1 METIYYI
8 TNFLGVLAGIT
19 CCAMIGV
26 AIFKIMT
33 GDETE
38 HQKYQTRIRNG
49 LIALILIVCISAV
62 KDTVLQYFPYVQ
74 SPDAI
79 GDFSDIQISLTDGAL
94 TDTYEDVEGRSVIR
108 VDGVYYVN
116 TGEKLINIGG
126 FWDSYKIWCSVYKL
140 YDECQGMTKGAMA
153 DDIYYLSWENDKLDG
168 ASRGFL
174 MSADIKG
181 TIKDDN
187 DFKELMGNW
196 ITEKYQ
202 QYEWISKEN

>member
-1 METIYYI
+1 MDTIYYI

-49 LIALILIVCISAV
+49 LIALILIVCISTV
-62 KDTVLQYFPYVQ
+62 KDTVLQYFPYVE
-74 SPDAI
+74 SSDAI

-108 VDGVYYVN
+108 VDGNYYVN

-140 YDECQGMTKGAMA
+140 YDECQGITRGAMA
-153 DDIYYLSWENDKLDG
+153 DDIYYMSWEADKLDG
-168 ASRGFL
+168 QSQGFL
-174 MSADIKG
+174 MSADVKG

-187 DFKELMGNW
+187 DFKDLMENW
-196 ITEKYQ
+196 LTEKYQ
-202 QYEWISKEN
+202 QYEWIS

>member
-1 METIYYI
+1 MDIIYYI

-38 HQKYQTRIRNG
+38 HQKYQARIRNG
-49 LIALILIVCISAV
+49 LIALILIVCISTV
-62 KDTVLQYFPYVQ
+62 KDTVLQYFPYVE
-74 SPDAI
+74 SSDAI

-108 VDGVYYVN
+108 VDGNYYVN

-140 YDECQGMTKGAMA
+140 YDECQGITRGAMA
-153 DDIYYLSWENDKLDG
+153 DDIYYMSWEADKLDG
-168 ASRGFL
+168 QSQGFL
-174 MSADIKG
+174 MSADVKG

-187 DFKELMGNW
+187 DFKDLMGNW
-196 ITEKYQ
+196 LTEKYQ
-202 QYEWISKEN
+202 QYEWIS